1 MLHSEMVT
9 KSGTCNK
16 LFKSLIQS
24 EKKTKN
30 ERENQRGK
38 ENVQITDW
46 K

>member
-24 EKKTKN
+24 EKTKN